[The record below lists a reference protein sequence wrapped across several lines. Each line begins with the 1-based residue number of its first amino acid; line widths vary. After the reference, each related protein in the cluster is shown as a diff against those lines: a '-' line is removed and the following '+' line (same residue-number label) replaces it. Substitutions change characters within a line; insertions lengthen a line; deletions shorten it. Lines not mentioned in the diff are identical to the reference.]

1 MSNQIITNNHTLL
14 DTLYDVEMEQQILGA
29 MLFDTSVYYLVR
41 KYVNEKTFYLVQHQ
55 IIFKAIRYLVEMQ
68 GACDRVSLMQRL
80 METGDVAKLGGAM
93 EADVKISTVL
103 AGFYTSY
110 YAEVHAQLLQRLAV
124 RRATLDALNTI
135 RNLALN
141 PDLAVED
148 MLAKAL
154 SELRPLADDLIQEGT
169 HFNDVF
175 ERYYE
180 SATAIEDARY
190 IPTPL
195 PTLNEATSGGLR
207 RGNVSIFTAPTGG
220 GKTLF
225 ASHYAGWAIQ
235 QKWTTGNPFKVLIF
249 SLEMKGATELMPRI
263 MSSITG
269 LTINQ
274 CERPDGEQQASIL
287 SHAVNLINSQ
297 CHIIDKSIAT
307 VDDVR
312 LACEIHKPDLLII
325 DYAQKIKAENPKATE
340 YEQYNQIAV
349 GLKGVAK
356 DCECA
361 ILLLAQMNTKG
372 QQAKGGGST
381 LGTIAGSRAWE
392 NEASLVVRLLK
403 DGQRVLFSIEKGRF
417 ASVQPGMKPSAV
429 LKPLTALY
437 SDDGWAEE
445 AEEDDKLY

>member
-1 MSNQIITNNHTLL
+1 MSMTIESLH
-14 DTLYDVEMEQQILGA
+14 DVEMEQQVLGA
-29 MLFDTSVYYLVR
+29 MLTDATTYYLVR
-41 KYVNEKTFYLVQHQ
+41 RYVNERTFFLVQHQ
-55 IIFKAIRYLVEMQ
+55 IIFKAIRYLIDVQ
-68 GACDRVSLMQRL
+68 GSCDSVSLSQRL
-80 METGDVAKLGGAM
+80 EETGDAVKLGGKL
-93 EADVKISTVL
+93 EADAKIYNIL

-110 YAEVHAQLLQRLAV
+110 YVEVHAQMLQRLAV
-124 RRATLDALNTI
+124 RRDTLDALNTI

-148 MLAKAL
+148 MLAQSLAQ
-154 SELRPLADDLIQEGT
+154 LRPLVDDLIQEGT

-195 PTLNEATSGGLR
+195 PTLNEALSGGLR

-235 QKWTTGNPFKVLIF
+235 QKWTTGNSFKVLFF
-249 SLEMKGATELMPRI
+249 SIEMKGDTELMPRI

-274 CERPDGEQQASIL
+274 CERPDGEQQARIL
-287 SHAVNLINSQ
+287 THAGNLINSQ
-297 CHIIDKSIAT
+297 CHIIDKSIVT
-307 VDDVR
+307 VDDIR
-312 LACEIHKPDLLII
+312 LACEIHNPDLLII
-325 DYAQKIKAENPKATE
+325 DYAQKIKAKNPKATE

-349 GLKGVAK
+349 DLKGVAH

-372 QQAKGGGST
+372 QQSKGSGPA

-392 NEASLVVRLLK
+392 NEASLFIRLLRQE
-403 DGQRVLFSIEKGRF
+403 DQVVWFLIEKGRF
-417 ASVQPGMKPSAV
+417 ASVDQINTRPPPCY
-429 LKPLTALY
+429 PLLHHT
-437 SDDGWAEE
+437 GITVGQ
-445 AEEDDKLY
+445 KKTRKN

>member
-1 MSNQIITNNHTLL
+1 MSNMTIESLH
-14 DTLYDVEMEQQILGA
+14 DVEMEQQVLGA
-29 MLFDTSVYYLVR
+29 MLTDVTTYYLVR
-41 KYVNEKTFYLVQHQ
+41 RYVNERTFFLVQHR
-55 IIFKAIRYLVEMQ
+55 IIFKAIRYLIDTQ
-68 GACDRVSLMQRL
+68 GSCDSVSLSQRL
-80 METGDVAKLGGAM
+80 EETGDAVKLGGKL
-93 EADVKISTVL
+93 EADAKIYNIL

-110 YAEVHAQLLQRLAV
+110 YVEVHAQMLQRLAV
-124 RRATLDALNTI
+124 RRDTLDALNTI

-148 MLAKAL
+148 MLAQSLAQ
-154 SELRPLADDLIQEGT
+154 LRPLADNLVQEGT

-180 SATAIEDARY
+180 SATAVEDARY

-195 PTLNEATSGGLR
+195 PTLNEALSGGLR

-225 ASHYAGWAIQ
+225 ASYYAGWAIQ
-235 QKWTTGNPFKVLIF
+235 QRWTTGNSFKVLFYSI
-249 SLEMKGATELMPRI
+249 EMKGDTELMPRI

-269 LTINQ
+269 LTIDQ
-274 CERPDGEQQASIL
+274 CERPDGDQQSRIL
-287 SHAVNLINSQ
+287 NCAGNLIDSQ
-297 CHIIDKSIAT
+297 CHIKDKSIVT
-307 VDDVR
+307 VADIR

-325 DYAQKIKAENPKATE
+325 DYAQKITAKNPKATE

-349 GLKGVAK
+349 DLKGVAH

-372 QQAKGGGST
+372 QQSKGSGPA

-392 NEASLVVRLLK
+392 NEASLFIRLLRQE
-403 DGQRVLFSIEKGRF
+403 DQVVWFLIEKGRF
-417 ASVQPGMKPSAV
+417 ASVRPNQYPSAT
-429 LKPLTALY
+429 LLPATASY
-437 SDDGWAEE
+437 RDSGWAEE
-445 AEEDDKLY
+445 GEEELAY